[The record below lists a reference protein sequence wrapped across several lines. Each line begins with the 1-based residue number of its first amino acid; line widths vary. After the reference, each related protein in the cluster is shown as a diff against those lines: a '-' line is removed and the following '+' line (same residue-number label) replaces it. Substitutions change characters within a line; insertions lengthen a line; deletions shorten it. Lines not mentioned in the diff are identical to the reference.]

1 MLGLL
6 EHFKEN
12 LIGLESTRLH
22 FLSYST
28 SSINV
33 DKGANFYYGFLH
45 FIVFETKQK
54 QICICIG
61 LSHICTYNVHILCQI
76 GVSYFYQEK
85 KQIQLR
91 NTFLTTFRKIERTF
105 WQLFLQ

>member
-28 SSINV
+28 SSING
-33 DKGANFYYGFLH
+33 DEGANFYYGFLH
-45 FIVFETKQK
+45 FIVFKTK
-54 QICICIG
+54 
-61 LSHICTYNVHILCQI
+61 
-76 GVSYFYQEK
+76 
-85 KQIQLR
+85 
-91 NTFLTTFRKIERTF
+91 
-105 WQLFLQ
+105 